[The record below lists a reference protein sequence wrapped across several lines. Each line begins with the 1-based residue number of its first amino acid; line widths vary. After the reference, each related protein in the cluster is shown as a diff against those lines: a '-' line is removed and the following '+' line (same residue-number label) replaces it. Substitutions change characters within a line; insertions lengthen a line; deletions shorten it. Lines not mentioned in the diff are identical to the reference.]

1 LGRLNAPEEEAMRN
15 RERGDG
21 KIGLIVMIL
30 ILAAAIFVLVKVVP
44 ARINAYEFKDYMET
58 YARAESWTRTPEQI
72 QKDLLEKAHILN
84 LPITAENLT
93 INKGGGSIEIIA
105 KFDVPVDL
113 KVHKLVLHYDF
124 RQTAERY

>member
-1 LGRLNAPEEEAMRN
+1 MKN

-21 KIGLIVMIL
+21 KIGLIVMVL

-44 ARINAYEFKDYMET
+44 ARVNAYEFKDYMET

-72 QKDLLEKAHILN
+72 QKDLLEKAHLLN

-93 INKGGGSIEIIA
+93 INKGGGTIEIRA
-105 KFDVPVDL
+105 TFDVPVDL

>member
-1 LGRLNAPEEEAMRN
+1 MRN

-21 KIGLIVMIL
+21 KIGLIVMVL

-44 ARINAYEFKDYMET
+44 ARINAFEFKDFMET
-58 YARAESWTRTPEQI
+58 YARAESWSRTPEQI
-72 QKDLLEKAHILN
+72 QKDLLEKAGVLH

-93 INKGGGSIEIIA
+93 INKGGGAIEIRA

-113 KVHKLVLHYDF
+113 KVYKLVLHYDF